1 MSYCELANLY
11 DVIPK
16 GYLDAADKVTPGIVE
31 RKMGS
36 VSRVIDDTLRQHYAL
51 PLQDVPETIKQMAI
65 VMAAYEAVGGITAVK
80 KEGGNDNKLLVLQ
93 DLYKQARADLA
104 AIRSGKMKLV
114 ISGEAVVD
122 KSTGGMAVV
131 SRKRRFDFKGW

>member
-1 MSYCELANLY
+1 MPYCELADLY

-36 VSRVIDDTLRQHYAL
+36 VSRVIDDTLRQHYVL
-51 PLQDVPETIKQMAI
+51 PLQGVPETIKQMAV

-131 SRKRRFDFKGW
+131 SRKRRFDFNGW